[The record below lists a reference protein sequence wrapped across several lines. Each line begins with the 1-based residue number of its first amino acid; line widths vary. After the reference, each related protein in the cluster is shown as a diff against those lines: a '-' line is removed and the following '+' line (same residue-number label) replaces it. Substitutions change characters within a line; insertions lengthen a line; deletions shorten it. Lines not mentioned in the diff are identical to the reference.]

1 MQSPPSLVGVRT
13 GWLHRA
19 GQEARGCSQRCLVLL
34 IIVFL
39 KVQIKGWWLG
49 LEKQEAAGE
58 FRPASLCLHGDGS
71 MEELPV
77 SYLGSLDG
85 GASSWPFLSGLV
97 FFLF

>member
-34 IIVFL
+34 IVFL

-49 LEKQEAAGE
+49 LEKQATWLLVNSDLPPCACSVT
-58 FRPASLCLHGDGS
+58 RVWKSCL
-71 MEELPV
+71 
-77 SYLGSLDG
+77 
-85 GASSWPFLSGLV
+85 
-97 FFLF
+97 